1 MAEEGGGKVQRENC
15 LTQAEMEE
23 IRVMYRDAKYKRQQ
37 IGILSEM
44 YLVSKDTIAQVLG
57 LEALPG
63 GRGYKT
69 RPAVRRQWLG

>member
-1 MAEEGGGKVQRENC
+1 MAEKGGGKVQREHR
-15 LTQAEMEE
+15 LTQAEIED
-23 IRVMYRDAKYKRQQ
+23 IKVMYRDAKYKRQQ

-57 LEALPG
+57 LDALPG

-69 RPAVRRQWLG
+69 RPAVKRQWL

>member
-1 MAEEGGGKVQRENC
+1 
-15 LTQAEMEE
+15 
-23 IRVMYRDAKYKRQQ
+23 MYRDAKYKRQQ

-44 YLVSKDTIAQVLG
+44 YLVIKDTIAQVLG

-69 RPAVRRQWLG
+69 RPAVKRQWL

>member
-1 MAEEGGGKVQRENC
+1 
-15 LTQAEMEE
+15 
-23 IRVMYRDAKYKRQQ
+23 
-37 IGILSEM
+37 M

-69 RPAVRRQWLG
+69 RPAVKRKWL

>member
-1 MAEEGGGKVQRENC
+1 MQREHC
-15 LTQAEMEE
+15 LTQADVEE

-63 GRGYKT
+63 GEAAM
-69 RPAVRRQWLG
+69 AVMKGEKYAI

>member
-1 MAEEGGGKVQRENC
+1 MQREHR
-15 LTQAEMEE
+15 LKQEDMEE

-57 LEALPG
+57 LEAMPG
-63 GRGYKT
+63 GQGYKT
-69 RPAVRRQWLG
+69 RPAVRRQWL

>member
-1 MAEEGGGKVQRENC
+1 MEREPCLRQADREESW
-15 LTQAEMEE
+15 
-23 IRVMYRDAKYKRQQ
+23 VMYRDAKYKRQQ

-69 RPAVRRQWLG
+69 RPAVKRQWL

>member
-1 MAEEGGGKVQRENC
+1 MQIEHR
-15 LTQAEMEE
+15 LTQADMEE

-57 LEALPG
+57 LDALPG

-69 RPAVRRQWLG
+69 RQAVKRQWL